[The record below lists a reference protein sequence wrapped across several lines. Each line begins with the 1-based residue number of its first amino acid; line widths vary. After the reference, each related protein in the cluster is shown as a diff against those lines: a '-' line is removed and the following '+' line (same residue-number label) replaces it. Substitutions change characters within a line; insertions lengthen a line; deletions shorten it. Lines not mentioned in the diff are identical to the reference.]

1 MYCSMSMRKQSG
13 TTLIELIIAIV
24 IISIAA
30 STILMAL
37 STSVASSADPM
48 IRHQAVAIA
57 EAYLEEIA
65 LRSFADP
72 DGVDGEASRDLY
84 DDVDDYNG
92 LVDNGARD
100 QFDNALASLG
110 DYTVTVAV
118 TASSAMPPIA
128 ATDLFLISV
137 TITHPAN
144 IDFTISGYRANF

>member
-1 MYCSMSMRKQSG
+1 MRRQTG
-13 TTLIELIIAIV
+13 TTLIELVIAIV

-30 STILMAL
+30 STVLMAL
-37 STSVASSADPM
+37 STSVAQSADPM

-57 EAYLEEIA
+57 EAYLEEVA

-92 LVDNGARD
+92 LVDAGARD
-100 QFDNALASLG
+100 QFGNALAGLG

-118 TASSAMPPIA
+118 TASSALPSIA
-128 ATDLFLISV
+128 LTDLFLSSV
-137 TITHPAN
+137 TITHAAN
-144 IDFTISGYRANF
+144 IDFTVSAYRANF

>member
-1 MYCSMSMRKQSG
+1 MNMRRQTG
-13 TTLIELIIAIV
+13 TTLIELVIAIV

-30 STILMAL
+30 STVLMAL

-57 EAYLEEIA
+57 EAYLEEVA

-84 DDVDDYNG
+84 DDIDDYDG
-92 LVDNGARD
+92 LVDVGARD
-100 QFDNALASLG
+100 QFNNALAGLD

-118 TASSAMPPIA
+118 AASSALPPIA
-128 ATDLFLISV
+128 STDVFLISV
-137 TITHPAN
+137 TITHAAN
-144 IDFTISGYRANF
+144 IDFTVSAYRANF